1 MNMIVGEELSCLY
14 QIVTGTQKDRQ
25 ADRYK
30 RDNTMPVR
38 NLLIRRLSERQKVMN
53 MKVWKKPI

>member
-1 MNMIVGEELSCLY
+1 MIVGEELSCLY

-30 RDNTMPVR
+30 GDKNMPVR
-38 NLLIRRLSERQKVMN
+38 NRQIDRLSERQKEMN
-53 MKVWKKPI
+53 MMVWKKLT